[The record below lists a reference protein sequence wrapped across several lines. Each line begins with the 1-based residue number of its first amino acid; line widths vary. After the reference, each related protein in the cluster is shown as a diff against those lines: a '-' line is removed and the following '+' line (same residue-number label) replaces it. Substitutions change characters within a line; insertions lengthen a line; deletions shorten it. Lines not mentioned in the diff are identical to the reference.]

1 MIIIQK
7 IDLYGNSFEHPW
19 GNDYEQAIR
28 DDIDYVLEQLF
39 QHENTPPFVAR
50 QMIQRFT
57 LSNPSPS
64 YIYDV
69 AQAFKNGVYT
79 SGANTFGQSGDRGN
93 LEAVIA
99 AVLLHLKHE
108 LRRLN

>member
-1 MIIIQK
+1 
-7 IDLYGNSFEHPW
+7 
-19 GNDYEQAIR
+19 
-28 DDIDYVLEQLF
+28 
-39 QHENTPPFVAR
+39 
-50 QMIQRFT
+50 MIQRFT

-99 AVLLHLKHE
+99 AVLLHPEARTPALKLDE
-108 LRRLN
+108 TFGKLREPLIKMMSYAQALRLNHCRLMDYFLLLIYMPN

>member
-1 MIIIQK
+1 MA
-7 IDLYGNSFEHPW
+7 LLNW
-19 GNDYEQAIR
+19 GSNYEQAIR

-39 QHENTPPFVAR
+39 QHDNTPPFVAR

-79 SGANTFGQSGDRGN
+79 SVQTPLDN
-93 LEAVIA
+93 LEIEEI
-99 AVLLHLKHE
+99 LK
-108 LRRLN
+108 L